1 MADWPAIVAPSLPT
15 EKYPDP
21 AIRSKAEGGYVLTRP
36 RYTRMPR
43 SWGLVWEAMTH
54 AHYLLLM
61 AFWEA
66 KSGGSTSF
74 TWDCV
79 TDDTETT
86 VRFAEAPDA
95 KVVVWAS
102 TGLPK
107 LWAVSVKLEEV

>member
-15 EKYPDP
+15 EEYPDP

-43 SWGLVWEAMTH
+43 SWNLAWEAMTN

-61 AFWEA
+61 AFWTA
-66 KSGGSTSF
+66 KYGGSTSF
-74 TWDCV
+74 TWICV

-86 VRFAEAPDA
+86 VRFSDKINA
-95 KVVVWAS
+95 KVVAWAS

-107 LWAVSVKLEEV
+107 LWSVSVKLEEV